1 MNRTKD
7 EIEEKEKEK
16 NDKPFN
22 VILLGKIQSDKEAIL
37 RKLIK
42 KRFAINQ
49 IKKLNKKYEEEALN
63 SMEIHGETIKMK
75 IWDNTSANK
84 VFSYSNKGLKSVQG
98 IILFYSV
105 CDRNSFNMVK
115 SSLHKIMDMNKY
127 DFPMVLVGND
137 SESPKREVNYE
148 EAKALADSYG
158 LSFYEVSINTGVGI
172 QPMFED
178 LGEQVVYREYQ
189 CNKLDLWKNNNKSVI
204 LNGYNNNYDFR
215 SQRKGNKNISLYT
228 NKELYDD
235 EFNKSLKE
243 RKSKNLNAYTLSSNK
258 HKQTTNYK
266 TGKTESVSDL
276 EIEDSINKTHDD
288 KAKSLLI
295 SSSSILN
302 SSSSVI
308 YNYQGSTAA
317 QKKREEE
324 IRLKRLKREKEMK
337 TWWKQ
342 REKENF
348 EMQKKKKIKEK
359 NELKIKIKEDK
370 KIQKEKEKKAIE
382 ENLIKIKLNYEQ
394 KKKNNTNIKN
404 ELIAKKENLIKSKM
418 LQKKNNKEMLNK
430 LKEEREIEQQLKEK
444 EKLLLNQRYINKKNN
459 NNINN
464 NKELIINNNFNSNNN
479 SIILNQKSNKNKKEK
494 LRSKSNKII
503 NKDEEEENEKEIE
516 YNYETKEDIIENYKK
531 NSNIFRCLKCNL
543 IPDIIINEYNQEIE
557 IYCDHYYYNKT
568 HHNIISYSNFIEQS
582 LNHPI
587 DINNIFCTF
596 CKKYAN
602 ELSDDNN
609 IFFCEKCNEY
619 FCDKDNDLHYN
630 LRHKNIYD
638 IKDKYL
644 RISKDKIIEKN
655 LSKKNSK
662 MLMTPM
668 QNKYNKIMIKQN
680 TTPYLLKKAN
690 NKIISKTQ
698 KNELKDTPPLSGNNN
713 IKKENIIYHKLPF
726 SLIDSYCGIH
736 EQIFKFYCFDCHKN
750 FCELCQKNHS
760 NHNVIKF
767 DKILLSNEELNSKKN
782 ELNKAKEN
790 LLKLNDYFGAL
801 IEAIKCKFER
811 LFNIKKKE
819 IEIKEKIIEDYETIK
834 YNYHSINNIRNIIFD
849 NNPKFLDLSPNTNWL
864 CRFNSIFQYLNSDLT
879 SNDNDIFEFLNNR
892 NEKNSL
898 KIISQKNDEINKL
911 ILLKNN
917 DIAISTKRGKII
929 IYDKDKF
936 NQKMEIK
943 ISENNNINDIKEREG
958 SGLLC
963 CGYEFIKFINIGID
977 NNKCE
982 YEYNI
987 KDINNNINSVLEFNN
1002 NIILSVND
1010 YSKIK
1015 LWKKNNNCNNKNDYI
1030 CSFYFDNVKQEIT
1043 DFYKIGYNTFITTSK
1058 KENLLC
1064 KFIINKYDELELK
1077 SKLENIFFSQGKN
1090 YFLDIL
1096 NDNFFIVACY
1106 EKNDYN
1112 LLLIDKKEFIILK
1125 KFIQNYPLINLY
1137 YFSNNNFISLD
1148 SNNHIYK
1155 LEFDKEHLNLFFD
1168 DEIKLNNKYILSEKN
1183 NNIDDIVVL
1192 KNKNAI
1198 VLTTKNQFIKIF
1210 NY

>member
-1 MNRTKD
+1 M
-7 EIEEKEKEK
+7 
-16 NDKPFN
+16 
-22 VILLGKIQSDKEAIL
+22 
-37 RKLIK
+37 
-42 KRFAINQ
+42 
-49 IKKLNKKYEEEALN
+49 
-63 SMEIHGETIKMK
+63 
-75 IWDNTSANK
+75 
-84 VFSYSNKGLKSVQG
+84 
-98 IILFYSV
+98 
-105 CDRNSFNMVK
+105 
-115 SSLHKIMDMNKY
+115 
-127 DFPMVLVGND
+127 
-137 SESPKREVNYE
+137 
-148 EAKALADSYG
+148 
-158 LSFYEVSINTGVGI
+158 
-172 QPMFED
+172 
-178 LGEQVVYREYQ
+178 
-189 CNKLDLWKNNNKSVI
+189 
-204 LNGYNNNYDFR
+204 
-215 SQRKGNKNISLYT
+215 
-228 NKELYDD
+228 
-235 EFNKSLKE
+235 
-243 RKSKNLNAYTLSSNK
+243 
-258 HKQTTNYK
+258 
-266 TGKTESVSDL
+266 
-276 EIEDSINKTHDD
+276 
-288 KAKSLLI
+288 
-295 SSSSILN
+295 
-302 SSSSVI
+302 
-308 YNYQGSTAA
+308 
-317 QKKREEE
+317 
-324 IRLKRLKREKEMK
+324 
-337 TWWKQ
+337 
-342 REKENF
+342 
-348 EMQKKKKIKEK
+348 
-359 NELKIKIKEDK
+359 
-370 KIQKEKEKKAIE
+370 
-382 ENLIKIKLNYEQ
+382 
-394 KKKNNTNIKN
+394 
-404 ELIAKKENLIKSKM
+404 
-418 LQKKNNKEMLNK
+418 
-430 LKEEREIEQQLKEK
+430 
-444 EKLLLNQRYINKKNN
+444 
-459 NNINN
+459 
-464 NKELIINNNFNSNNN
+464 
-479 SIILNQKSNKNKKEK
+479 NQKSNKNKKEK

-587 DINNIFCTF
+587 DINNIFCTI

-602 ELSDDNN
+602 ELPDDNN
-609 IFFCEKCNEY
+609 IFFCEKCNEF

-630 LRHKNIYD
+630 LRHKNIND

-713 IKKENIIYHKLPF
+713 INKENIIYHKLPF

-943 ISENNNINDIKEREG
+943 ISENNNINDMKEREG

-1030 CSFYFDNVKQEIT
+1030 CSFCIDNVKQEIT

-1077 SKLENIFFSQGKN
+1077 SKLENIFFSLGKN